1 MTQAAKFVPYN
12 GYLMGLPT
20 DENHL
25 VFRWIGEGK
34 VLFSV
39 AQKGLAASCHFASD
53 KKGLRHLKQACDEFV
68 TFVFFLFDWCK
79 MVIAQVERPNVGK
92 MIEKIGFS
100 RIARTPKGLIYVRY
114 KDGIRG

>member
-1 MTQAAKFVPYN
+1 MPYH

-25 VFRWIGEGK
+25 VFRWIGPGK

-68 TFVFFLFDWCK
+68 KFVFFLFDWCK
-79 MVIAQVERPNVGK
+79 MVIAHVGK
-92 MIEKIGFS
+92 ESIGRLIMKIGFVPLGDS
-100 RIARTPKGLIYVRY
+100 DHGTVYVRLP
-114 KDGIRG
+114 